1 MISLYNSYIIVCT
14 SLVCLS
20 GGGSNSCP
28 SHYLVLVGEFLWGTL
43 FYSKQNTNDLRISN
57 WEIKQKTRLWLG
69 SKIQHISILLENFF
83 CKKINVN
90 ILPRSLAENFG
101 SILLA
106 DLMIVFIP
114 IVYSHVVGGDDSV
127 HTYSHVV
134 GVVS

>member
-1 MISLYNSYIIVCT
+1 M
-14 SLVCLS
+14 
-20 GGGSNSCP
+20 
-28 SHYLVLVGEFLWGTL
+28 
-43 FYSKQNTNDLRISN
+43 
-57 WEIKQKTRLWLG
+57 
-69 SKIQHISILLENFF
+69 
-83 CKKINVN
+83 N

-114 IVYSHVVGGDDSV
+114 TVYSHVVGGDDSV